1 MTVEFEKKKTVPF
14 RDLERGDTFKRTDDN
29 NIWIKTE
36 REHAVCLQDGTF
48 SHWDTDFKV
57 LPVTAKVT
65 VLD

>member
-14 RDLERGDTFKRTDDN
+14 GDLRQGDTFKRTDDN

-36 REHAVCLQDGTF
+36 CRDAVCLQDGMF
-48 SHWDTDFKV
+48 SRWDANSKV